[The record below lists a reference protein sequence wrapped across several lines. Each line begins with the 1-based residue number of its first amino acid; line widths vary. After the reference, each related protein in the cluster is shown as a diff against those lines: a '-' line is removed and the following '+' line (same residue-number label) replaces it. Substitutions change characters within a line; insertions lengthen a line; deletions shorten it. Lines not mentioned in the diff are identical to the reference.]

1 MWLSWVIFS
10 TGSHRKGTLNMAAP
24 KLFTDADAWFADR
37 GYTREKSK
45 EPTWSKQL
53 EPYLE
58 INISGD
64 PIKLSSGL
72 YNTGFIYTARFP
84 QLAKLHSSLH
94 LPNSKMGKPV
104 GKMKGSALK
113 PSRFTDA
120 YSHGYE
126 PFEPSGSGPNWE
138 AFFKQFGAA
147 LPKIEAELTDE
158 PDFRHNIETGQYWQ
172 VSNFRFSEMLILL
185 YFKEWDKAQHM
196 LDTTDWRKVI
206 NPQNIADMPN
216 KPTTDEDVR
225 NVTEQLAN
233 YINTHRNNS

>member
-1 MWLSWVIFS
+1 
-10 TGSHRKGTLNMAAP
+10 MAAP

-45 EPTWSKQL
+45 EPTWSKL
-53 EPYLE
+53 LSPDLE
-58 INISGD
+58 INIYCD

-72 YNTGFIYTARFP
+72 YETRFLYGARFP
-84 QLAKLHSSLH
+84 QLAKLDSSLH

-104 GKMKGSALK
+104 GKMKGSALNN
-113 PSRFTDA
+113 SAFHNAWRL
-120 YSHGYE
+120 GYA
-126 PFEPSGSGPNWE
+126 PLEPSGSGPYWE
-138 AFFKQFGAA
+138 EFLTQAEDS
-147 LPKIEAELTDE
+147 LPRIEAELTDE
-158 PDFRHNIETGQYWQ
+158 PDFRHNIETGQYWK
-172 VSNFRFSEMLILL
+172 VSNFPFSEMLILL

>member
-1 MWLSWVIFS
+1 
-10 TGSHRKGTLNMAAP
+10 MAAP

-45 EPTWSKQL
+45 EPTWSKL
-53 EPYLE
+53 LSPNLE
-58 INISGD
+58 INIYCD

-72 YNTGFIYTARFP
+72 YETRFLYGARFP
-84 QLAKLHSSLH
+84 QLAKLDSSLH

-104 GKMKGSALK
+104 GKIKGTALK

-172 VSNFRFSEMLILL
+172 VSNFPFSEMLILL
-185 YFKEWDKAQHM
+185 HFKEWDKAQHM
-196 LDTTDWRKVI
+196 LDTTEVSQVLFRLSRWENLEYAKKI
-206 NPQNIADMPN
+206 
-216 KPTTDEDVR
+216 
-225 NVTEQLAN
+225 
-233 YINTHRNNS
+233 